1 MGASSFITAGT
12 GKTAETAYRKL
23 VSKME
28 KAYGNDGYNGTISTT
43 SGFVDLTHIA
53 PAFQSE
59 ADLYA
64 WADDFLMDNNLCAKY
79 RIDKFGKCGVIQT
92 DKDEFTFFGWAA
104 E

>member
-1 MGASSFITAGT
+1 MGASSFITSGS

-43 SGFVDLTHIA
+43 SGFIDLTHIA
-53 PAFQSE
+53 PDFKNDE
-59 ADLYA
+59 ELWA
-64 WADDFLMDNNLCAKY
+64 WADDLLMDDNLCTKY
-79 RIDKFGKCGVIQT
+79 RIEKFGKCGMIKT
-92 DKDEFTFFGWAA
+92 DKDEYTFFGWAA